1 MSTIDLDAFEAFVEA
16 MDDALS
22 ASGHDIGKV
31 LRHLDNNGFEIKRK
45 PNLVVNPEPEID
57 PITRQVLWPVGDPSL
72 AIPSPQWPP
81 RALGTKLWATNM
93 DPERE
98 KIYPVFSLAELK
110 RVTETGANLIE
121 ASSEKDARSFWEAR
135 SPHDESSFTVDG
147 TNYKYIM
154 DQIPF

>member
-1 MSTIDLDAFEAFVEA
+1 MMIDLATLEVIAL
-16 MDDALS
+16 ALS
-22 ASGHDIGKV
+22 ATGCGASASDLVKFLEFLEGEE
-31 LRHLDNNGFEIKRK
+31 FEIRRK
-45 PNLVVNPEPEID
+45 PVPVIEPT
-57 PITRQVLWPVGDPSL
+57 PQPQAAVPAS
-72 AIPSPQWPP
+72 QWPP
-81 RALGTKLWATNM
+81 RALATKLWATNI

-110 RVTETGANLIE
+110 RVTEMGASLIE
-121 ASSEKDARSFWEAR
+121 ASSENDARSFWEAR